1 MKESWLFPAVQSI
14 HLAGIAALA
23 GTIVLSDLRTLGL
36 LGTPR
41 SGSPSDGLAWWR
53 AAGLII
59 MAVTG
64 PLLFLSDVSRY
75 VNNPAFLVKMAIL
88 FIAILA
94 YPILHRRPTRL
105 RALLS
110 IAVWSA
116 VVVAGRAIA
125 DFDV

>member
-59 MAVTG
+59 MALTG